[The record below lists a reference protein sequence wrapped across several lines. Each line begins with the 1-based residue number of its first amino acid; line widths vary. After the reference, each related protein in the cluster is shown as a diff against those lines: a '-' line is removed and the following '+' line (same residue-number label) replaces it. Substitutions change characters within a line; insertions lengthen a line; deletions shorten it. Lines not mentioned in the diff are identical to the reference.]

1 MSLNEEKIK
10 KICPTQ
16 DRILV
21 KRVED
26 KTNTTPG
33 GIFIPEGSKE
43 KAQIG
48 LVFAVGQGRINS
60 NGILIP
66 TKIKVGDSVFFGKF
80 SGTEIEDNYLILRED
95 EILAIL

>member
-16 DRILV
+16 DRILI
-21 KRVED
+21 KRIEE

-33 GIFIPEGSKE
+33 GIFIPEVAKE

-48 LVFAVGQGRINS
+48 LVIAVGQGRINS
-60 NGILIP
+60 NGILIQ

-80 SGTEIEDNYLILRED
+80 SGTEIENDYLILRED
-95 EILAIL
+95 EVLATL